1 MDRGDLML
9 FSEVHQGQQRLLSV
23 QEGYELMV
31 GAAELVTGGASLNS
45 WLRLHGVHGS
55 ITSNHRL

>member
-31 GAAELVTGGASLNS
+31 SAAELVTGGGILELVAQVIWRS
-45 WLRLHGVHGS
+45 R
-55 ITSNHRL
+55 

>member
-9 FSEVHQGQQRLLSV
+9 FAEVQGQQRLLSV

-31 GAAELVTGGASLNS
+31 GAAK
-45 WLRLHGVHGS
+45 
-55 ITSNHRL
+55 